1 MIGPIPKPT
10 PRVKVRKPLRSRPH
24 VIDWRI
30 RQEVTIRDEGTCQ
43 WCGVPGGALDCHHR
57 LPRSRGGRDTLECLV
72 SVHRQ
77 CHTAI
82 HTTHITE
89 AYEQK
94 FLVHSADE
102 LAGGWR

>member
-1 MIGPIPKPT
+1 MTGPILKPT
-10 PRVKVRKPLRSRPH
+10 PRVKVRKPIRSRPH

-43 WCGVPGGALDCHHR
+43 WCRVPGGALDAHHR
-57 LPRSRGGRDTLECLV
+57 LPRSRGGKDTLECLV
-72 SVHRQ
+72 AVHRL
-77 CHTAI
+77 CHGHI
-82 HTTHITE
+82 HEHSAEATE
-89 AYEQK
+89 RG